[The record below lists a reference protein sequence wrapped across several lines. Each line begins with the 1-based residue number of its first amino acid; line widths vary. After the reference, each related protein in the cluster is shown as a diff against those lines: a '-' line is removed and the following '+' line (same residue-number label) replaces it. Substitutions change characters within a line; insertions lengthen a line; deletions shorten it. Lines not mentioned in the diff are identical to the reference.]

1 MRVLIQRVSQ
11 ASVTVEGRVVGQIG
25 LGLLAL
31 LGIGA
36 GDGPAEIA
44 LLADKLAQLRIFP
57 DEQGRFNR
65 SLLEAGGA
73 VLVVSQFTLY
83 ADTRR
88 GRRPSFS
95 DAALPE
101 QAAPL
106 VEQFV
111 AALRAHSLRVETGV
125 FGAMMQVAL
134 VNDGPVTIMLDSETF
149 REPRQ
154 KHGG

>member
-1 MRVLIQRVSQ
+1 
-11 ASVTVEGRVVGQIG
+11 VVGQIG

-36 GDGPAEIA
+36 GDGPAEVA
-44 LLADKLAQLRIFP
+44 LLADKVATLRIFP

-65 SLLEAGGA
+65 SLLEVGGA
-73 VLVVSQFTLY
+73 ALVVSQFTLY

-95 DAALPE
+95 EAAAPE

-106 VEQFV
+106 VEAFV
-111 AALRAHSLRVETGV
+111 AALRIRGLDVETGV

-154 KHGG
+154 RRGG

>member
-1 MRVLIQRVSQ
+1 M
-11 ASVTVEGRVVGQIG
+11 VGQIG

-36 GDGPAEIA
+36 GDGPAEVA
-44 LLADKLAQLRIFP
+44 LLADKVATLRIFP

-65 SLLEAGGA
+65 SLLEVGGA
-73 VLVVSQFTLY
+73 ALVVSQFTLY

-95 DAALPE
+95 EAAAPE

-106 VEQFV
+106 VEAFV
-111 AALRAHSLRVETGV
+111 AALRIRGLDVETGV

-154 KHGG
+154 RRGG

>member
-1 MRVLIQRVSQ
+1 M
-11 ASVTVEGRVVGQIG
+11 TVDGQVVGQIG

-36 GDGPAEIA
+36 GDGPAEVA
-44 LLADKLAQLRIFP
+44 LLADKVATLRIFP

-65 SLLEAGGA
+65 SLLEVGGA
-73 VLVVSQFTLY
+73 ALVVSQFTLY

-88 GRRPSFS
+88 GRRPGFS
-95 DAALPE
+95 EAAAPE

-106 VEQFV
+106 VDAFV
-111 AALRAHSLRVETGV
+111 AALRVRGLAVETGV
-125 FGAMMQVAL
+125 FGAMMQVGL

-149 REPRQ
+149 RESRQ
-154 KHGG
+154 RRGG